1 MVVIIRLKV
10 IIIKKRTVNST
21 FFYDCSMDSK
31 KFNGFKSIKL
41 FEYFNLLS

>member
-21 FFYDCSMDSK
+21 FFYDCSMGSK
-31 KFNGFKSIKL
+31 IVQQVQIH
-41 FEYFNLLS
+41 